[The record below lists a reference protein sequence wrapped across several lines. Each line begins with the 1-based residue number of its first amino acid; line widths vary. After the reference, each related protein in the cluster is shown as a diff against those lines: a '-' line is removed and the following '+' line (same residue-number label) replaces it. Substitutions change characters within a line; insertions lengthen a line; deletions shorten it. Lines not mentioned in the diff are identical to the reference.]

1 MRVHPHAIRR
11 EPFGVLAGRH
21 DPQGDVDLANV
32 EVPVQ
37 TLPFER
43 FSFERPV
50 DDDDFDLPPL
60 PQPDRMHLCASRL
73 PQG

>member
-1 MRVHPHAIRR
+1 MLGVDGSRVVLRNESTKGYVRVHPHAIRR

-37 TLPFER
+37 TLPFQR
-43 FSFERPV
+43 FF
-50 DDDDFDLPPL
+50 F
-60 PQPDRMHLCASRL
+60 
-73 PQG
+73 